1 MFADM
6 FPQLK
11 SSDFVVHDLCH
22 AFDCCV
28 SGDGGP
34 DSGDSAS
41 IPFKP
46 VLALRKWFDIQN
58 CYEFRCFVSEGA
70 LVGVSQRDCSN
81 FYEFLLDKKR
91 EVSSVVWQHMPHTP
105 RRRGII
111 RREAES
117 NLRRSWTRW
126 TSSTTM
132 RSGASS
138 RRSPTSSTPT
148 CAAATGKC
156 EP

>member
-1 MFADM
+1 MREMFADM

-91 EVSSVVWQHMPHTP
+91 EVSSGVWQHMPHIHH
-105 RRRGII
+105 RRGI
-111 RREAES
+111 RSEPES
-117 NLRRSWTRW
+117 NVGR
-126 TSSTTM
+126 
-132 RSGASS
+132 
-138 RRSPTSSTPT
+138 
-148 CAAATGKC
+148 
-156 EP
+156 